1 MSDERLNESDAELIK
16 AGLFV
21 MFLPF
26 SAAYLIG
33 RWVIDRAKEITRG

>member
-1 MSDERLNESDAELIK
+1 MSDDRSQESDVELVK

-26 SAAYLIG
+26 SAAYLVG
-33 RWVIDRAKEITRG
+33 RWVIDRAREIARG